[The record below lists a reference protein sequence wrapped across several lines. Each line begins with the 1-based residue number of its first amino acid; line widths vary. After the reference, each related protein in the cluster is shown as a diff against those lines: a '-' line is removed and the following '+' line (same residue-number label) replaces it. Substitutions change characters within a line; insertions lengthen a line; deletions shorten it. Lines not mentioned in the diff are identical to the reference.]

1 MANLV
6 IMPRLSLN
14 EDSSMLSQWYV
25 SEGDTVAVGDKLFCI
40 ETDKSTMDVE
50 SEFAGT
56 ILKKYYGD
64 DEVVDV
70 LAPVCV
76 IGAEGEA
83 IPDPASLA
91 AQAAGEAPAAEAA
104 AEAAPAAAG
113 SLDGMSI
120 VIMPR
125 LSLNDE
131 TSLLSEWHVSEGD
144 TVAVGDVLFSI
155 ETDKSSMDVEAEV
168 AGVVLKKYY
177 GNDEVVDV
185 LTPVCVIGEAGKVA
199 PELDA
204 IANAQAAAPAE
215 SAEAGAAPAAAG
227 LPAGCN
233 AVIMPRL
240 SLNDETC
247 MLSEW
252 HVSEGDKVA
261 VGDVLFSIETDKS
274 SMDVESEFEGT
285 VLKVYYGN
293 DEVVDVLTPV
303 CVIGAEGTAVPEL
316 EALTSAQAAPAEEAP
331 KAEVKAEAPKA
342 APAPE
347 VKKEAPAACA
357 EWRGVSPRAKKLAA
371 EKGITDFSKM
381 TASGAENRILEE
393 DVLRYIESGIA
404 SKQATGEKKVIKL
417 PRIRKVIAKNMMNSL
432 QGSAQLT
439 MSAVFNASGIQ
450 ACREKFKSEQGEM
463 KGVTIGDLILFATAR
478 TLTEFPY
485 MNAWMTSDDE
495 AVEFDDVNLG
505 CAVDTERGL
514 MVPTIMNAG
523 RISLLELSND
533 LKEMAAAC
541 RTGRIS
547 PDKLSGGTF
556 TVSNLGSFGIRTF
569 TPILNPP
576 QVGILGVGTIDYM
589 MKKTKDGIVCYP
601 GCTLSLTLD
610 HRYVDGGPAARFLK
624 KLCENLEN
632 IEALIEE

>member
-1 MANLV
+1 MADFV

-25 SEGDTVAVGDKLFCI
+25 SEGDKVAVGDKLFCI

-56 ILKKYYGD
+56 VLKKYYGD

-83 IPDPASLA
+83 IPDPSA
-91 AQAAGEAPAAEAA
+91 AAAPATEEAPVEEAKA
-104 AEAAPAAAG
+104 AAPAAG
-113 SLDGMSI
+113 NLEGMNI

-125 LSLNDE
+125 LSLNDD
-131 TSLLSEWHVSEGD
+131 TSLLSEWYVSEGD
-144 TVAVGDVLFSI
+144 TVAVGDRLFSI
-155 ETDKSSMDVEAEV
+155 ETDKSSMNVEAEF
-168 AGVVLKKYY
+168 AGVVLKTYY

-199 PELDA
+199 PELSA
-204 IANAQAAAPAE
+204 IANVEAAPAE
-215 SAEAGAAPAAAG
+215 EAQSTGTAPAAAG

-252 HVSEGDKVA
+252 YVSEGDKVA
-261 VGDVLFSIETDKS
+261 VGDRLFSIETDKS
-274 SMDVESEFEGT
+274 SMDVESEFEGV
-285 VLKVYYGN
+285 VLKTYYGN
-293 DEVVDVLTPV
+293 DEIVDVLTPV
-303 CVIGAEGTAVPEL
+303 CVVGKEGSAVPEL
-316 EALTSAQAAPAEEAP
+316 EALLGAAAPAEE
-331 KAEVKAEAPKA
+331 VKEEAPKA
-342 APAPE
+342 VSPAP
-347 VKKEAPAACA
+347 KKEAPVVTT
-357 EWRGVSPRAKKLAA
+357 EWRGISPRAKKLAA
-371 EKGITDFSKM
+371 EKGIKDFSRM

-393 DVLRYIESGIA
+393 DVIRFIESGA
-404 SKQATGEKKVIKL
+404 ATGEKRVVKL
-417 PRIRKVIAKNMMNSL
+417 PKIRKVIAKNMMNSL
-432 QGSAQLT
+432 QSTAQLT
-439 MSAVFNASGIQ
+439 MSSVFNASGIQ
-450 ACREKFKSEQGEM
+450 ACRERFKSEQGAM

-478 TLTEFPY
+478 TLKEFPY
-485 MNAWMTSDDE
+485 MNAWMPSDDE
-495 AVEFDDVNLG
+495 AIEFADVNLG

-523 RISLLELSND
+523 NRSLLDISND
-533 LKEMAAAC
+533 LKEMAGAC
-541 RTGRIS
+541 RTGNIS
-547 PDKLSGGTF
+547 PDKLKEGTF
-556 TVSNLGSFGIRTF
+556 TVSNLGAFGIRTF
-569 TPILNPP
+569 TPVLNPP
-576 QVGILGVGTIDYM
+576 QVGILGVGAIDYM

-601 GCTLSLTLD
+601 GCSLSLTVD